1 MTQQAAVFLSD
12 VNAQEGL
19 RLAASPELL
28 YLVRRSEAVESGDE
42 ELSRFAMA
50 DAIGEPQNYFLAR
63 FIQ

>member
-1 MTQQAAVFLSD
+1 MTQQAAVFLSE
-12 VNAQEGL
+12 VNAREGL

-42 ELSRFAMA
+42 ELSRFAMV
-50 DAIGEPQNYFLAR
+50 DAIGEAQNSFLAR